1 MRLSELISNPDSGR
15 LSHTKLWAN
24 IACATASGMFIYQGV
39 KATLTS
45 ETWLVYLGL
54 VGGYSAALR
63 LIAAYRSKGADSN
76 A

>member
-24 IACATASGMFIYQGV
+24 VACATATGMFVFQGV
-39 KATLTS
+39 KAALTA
-45 ETWLVYLGL
+45 ETWLIYLGL

-63 LIAAYRSKGADSN
+63 LIAAWRDGKGGGN